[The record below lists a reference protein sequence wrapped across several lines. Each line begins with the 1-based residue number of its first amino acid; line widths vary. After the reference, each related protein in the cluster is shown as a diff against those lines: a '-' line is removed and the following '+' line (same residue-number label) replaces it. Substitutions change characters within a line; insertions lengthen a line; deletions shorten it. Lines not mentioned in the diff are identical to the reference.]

1 MKKTVF
7 ILFLITP
14 LVLFSQPEVANKL
27 ANIFS
32 YKNDE
37 LRELINSKPYLL
49 KISKEEIDS
58 IYKIISDRR
67 NLFFELRDKVRASIP
82 ADESGKPLGKA
93 NPEFIAKI
101 NAVQRE
107 VSTLINALL
116 GDKRYRQFHRML
128 IDEAERK
135 NMERL
140 MNAGKIKPR
149 KK

>member
-1 MKKTVF
+1 VD
-7 ILFLITP
+7 
-14 LVLFSQPEVANKL
+14 A
-27 ANIFS
+27 
-32 YKNDE
+32 
-37 LRELINSKPYLL
+37 
-49 KISKEEIDS
+49 
-58 IYKIISDRR
+58 
-67 NLFFELRDKVRASIP
+67 
-82 ADESGKPLGKA
+82 SGKPLGKA

-107 VSTLINALL
+107 VSTLINVLL

-140 MNAGKIKPR
+140 MNAEKIKPR